1 MSDRKTSMTP
11 IIVGGVIA
19 LLGILIGLYFAVNA
33 KERMEAAAAA
43 SAPADGMVDT
53 PVDEPQAI
61 DSAQL
66 PDLPAVDPTTAVAV
80 EDDTVADEPTTAD
93 EPATANEPVPDTPT
107 VTESPEHPEVHTV
120 ATEQQPP
127 SPPDD
132 FEEVSPEE
140 IERAVQQ

>member
-33 KERMEAAAAA
+33 KERMEAAAA
-43 SAPADGMVDT
+43 SAPVDGMVDT

-93 EPATANEPVPDTPT
+93 EPATADKPVTNTPT
-107 VTESPEHPEVHTV
+107 VTEAPEHPEVHTV